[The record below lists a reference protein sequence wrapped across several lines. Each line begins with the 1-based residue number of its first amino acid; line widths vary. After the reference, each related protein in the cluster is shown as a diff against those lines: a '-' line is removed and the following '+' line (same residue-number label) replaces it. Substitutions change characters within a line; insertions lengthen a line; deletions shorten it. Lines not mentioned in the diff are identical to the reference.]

1 MLTIILNYRTHLV
14 TLMPC
19 HRVNLFVSLL
29 GSKRYYPGTPP
40 SGGGGGKFRGFPPN
54 SRPPGGPFRGG
65 AQGGGN
71 PSDKGPY
78 QAPQPARSHKGASS
92 SLLHK
97 KKGPTCEYTK
107 PVAERMP
114 NAAGNAEAVKNLTFG
129 LINPKITY
137 SSPSGTK
144 ANDKEIKSSDKKSH
158 RKSTR
163 TASTKEKPETSKRE
177 TDVSVHEQTNA
188 RRTNMPKSPAN
199 DSPSSTAG
207 TTSTATSLPTSGNSD
222 SINTGGT
229 TVPPVLFGDYNPY
242 RDFSAAEAT
251 KLLRSFNDE
260 NLQDNLEA
268 VINRS
273 IAEVAKNGTFKRED
287 KILAEQIMTHLNEG
301 TERERLLKKL
311 GFLERERLLVHD
323 GSASEKLDPSFYSLI
338 PKDFSKG
345 QYADLPNRELPQ
357 YKFGMIKEPD
367 KASINTVLLAPHQ
380 KHIGLFG
387 KLPDEDKQVLMGYLT
402 SHNTK
407 RTFEISETQPLGGQA
422 KAQYLYV
429 LDNAIITNNN
439 DIEPLPNPDNQDIL
453 NKYAVKHSDDILFAL
468 KDRTLARPHSAAF
481 FDTREGIN
489 MPELDEGIFNH
500 INEEQAKAFNLVQ
513 KYLKFKCEV
522 QRAEFTRGLPSRH
535 ERPLAMRLFWDM
547 LQYGKTS
554 DFSK

>member
-1 MLTIILNYRTHLV
+1 
-14 TLMPC
+14 
-19 HRVNLFVSLL
+19 
-29 GSKRYYPGTPP
+29 
-40 SGGGGGKFRGFPPN
+40 
-54 SRPPGGPFRGG
+54 
-65 AQGGGN
+65 
-71 PSDKGPY
+71 
-78 QAPQPARSHKGASS
+78 
-92 SLLHK
+92 
-97 KKGPTCEYTK
+97 
-107 PVAERMP
+107 VAERMP